1 MSIQLPEIPMPV
13 NPPVGQ
19 WEFFIDENDQKLKL
33 MDNNGTVINL
43 TDLNVSV
50 FGTEFQ
56 EDSDDTITTTTSVV
70 FTNKLRLTTPAL
82 PAGNYRIEWNY
93 QWNYDQGTTDFVGQV
108 SNNTT
113 VDLYMEHRQE
123 PKDTGGSGP
132 GGTDQRHQL
141 SGFVVRALSG
151 INEIDINYAAG
162 SNGVVAAI
170 WNARLTIWRVS

>member
-1 MSIQLPEIPMPV
+1 MSIQLPEIPEPI

-19 WEFFIDENDQKLKL
+19 WEFFIDQIDQNLKLK
-33 MDNNGTVINL
+33 DSSGTVINL
-43 TDLNVSV
+43 TNLNVNP
-50 FGTEFQ
+50 FGTNFQ
-56 EDSDDTITTTTSVV
+56 EVSDDTITTTTSVI
-70 FTNKLRLTTPAL
+70 FTNKLRLTTPEL
-82 PAGNYRIEWNY
+82 PVGSYRIEWNY
-93 QWNYDQGTTDFVGQV
+93 QWNYGGATTDFVANV

-132 GGTDQRHQL
+132 GGTDQRHQVSGFAVRTL
-141 SGFVVRALSG
+141 SGV
-151 INEIDINYAAG
+151 NEIDINYSSG